1 MKKALSC
8 QTPGRAL
15 PPPRAVPQRHGGR
28 VPPPDRSEAAN
39 QAVDCVLAKHKE
51 RKRTPKTSAPKNSLW
66 GVGLSNTLRVSRP

>member
-8 QTPGRAL
+8 QAPGRAL

-39 QAVDCVLAKHKE
+39 LQSGGGLCPREADRDPREKFFWCLVAYHKLG
-51 RKRTPKTSAPKNSLW
+51 PLPQS
-66 GVGLSNTLRVSRP
+66 

>member
-1 MKKALSC
+1 MNEEHCLSC

-39 QAVDCVLAKHKE
+39 QAVDCLLANQI
-51 RKRTPKTSAPKNSLW
+51 AMAKNSF
-66 GVGLSNTLRVSRP
+66 GLPPLKFAGSRP

>member
-1 MKKALSC
+1 MNEESTVC

-39 QAVDCVLAKHKE
+39 QAVDCVK
-51 RKRTPKTSAPKNSLW
+51 RKKKLK
-66 GVGLSNTLRVSRP
+66 

>member
-28 VPPPDRSEAAN
+28 VPRPDRSVFGGS
-39 QAVDCVLAKHKE
+39 QSVFVSMWLSYVFPRCLVLI
-51 RKRTPKTSAPKNSLW
+51 P
-66 GVGLSNTLRVSRP
+66 VY